1 MVSFCLFPLFFMFS
15 CLMNGECV
23 VWKIS
28 LIMFQLLVIVYFLL
42 NFNYI
47 LKLGFH
53 HMLKIGLGINFFL
66 FISCEESLAYV
77 SFAKFCL
84 FFLHFSH
91 ILDIGFHHVL
101 EIK

>member
-53 HMLKIGLGINFFL
+53 HVLEIGLGIK
-66 FISCEESLAYV
+66 I
-77 SFAKFCL
+77 FCL
-84 FFLHFSH
+84 LVARKVWLMFLLPNFVHFSS
-91 ILDIGFHHVL
+91 ILATFWI
-101 EIK
+101 

>member
-1 MVSFCLFPLFFMFS
+1 
-15 CLMNGECV
+15 MNGECV

-47 LKLGFH
+47 LKLGFD

-66 FISCEESLAYV
+66 FISC
-77 SFAKFCL
+77 
-84 FFLHFSH
+84 
-91 ILDIGFHHVL
+91 
-101 EIK
+101 